1 MSNNN
6 CIWRGI
12 KKKPEQLKLKEI
24 TFRRIWNCERNSGE
38 GSFRLHRQTNMEKK
52 EDVDRDAGLKNKAQW
67 RRCGAEVFTWI
78 MI

>member
-12 KKKPEQLKLKEI
+12 KKKARTVKVERNYLQKDLKLRKD
-24 TFRRIWNCERNSGE
+24 SGE